1 MILKAT
7 GVRRSMAAAIL
18 VVALTLPG
26 AASFGATKD
35 PLEVGVPVGL
45 TGYLAGY
52 DGQFVDGVKLGVDEL
67 NAKGGV
73 DGHAINLHVL
83 DNASN
88 ATTGVTVTNQLLNQF
103 GVSVMLTGGSSAQNT
118 AIEPILER
126 AQVPQIVFSLLPPNP
141 DWAFTVNLIDTHG
154 DALGDA
160 LQIDYANQKL
170 HAKKIALLYS
180 QTPYGQG
187 AAKFMTSRANALG
200 MEVVYSQA
208 IEPSLTDM
216 TPQMSA
222 VKSSGAQAVIDILT
236 GAPHIVEGKA
246 AAAVGLTVPLVQ
258 GDDDV
263 PTHKNVAT
271 AYPNTVFYATAVQLY
286 PNIDNKAT
294 KDACAAFINAY
305 TKAGKSMATISG
317 AAFGWD
323 AVRVLDRAVTQ
334 AKSTKGPDIHAALQK
349 VTVQGCNALYK
360 FTAADHTGQAATPTS
375 SRIAKFNSDGS
386 VGAVFSEP
394 NVRMIG
400 N

>member
-1 MILKAT
+1 MLRAT
-7 GVRRSMAAAIL
+7 RGGRSLAAVIL
-18 VVALTLPG
+18 VAALTVPG
-26 AASFGATKD
+26 AASFGAAKD
-35 PLEVGVPVGL
+35 PIEVGVPVGL

-67 NAKGGV
+67 NAKGGI
-73 DGHAINLHVL
+73 DGRQINLHVL

-88 ATTGVTVTNQLLNQF
+88 ATTGVTVTNQLINQF

-141 DWAFTVNLIDTHG
+141 VWAFTVNLINAHG

-160 LQIDYANQKL
+160 LQVDYASKTL

-187 AAKFMTSRANALG
+187 AAKFMTARANALG

-216 TPQMSA
+216 TPQMSG
-222 VKSSGAQAVIDILT
+222 VKASGAQAVLDILT

-271 AYPNTVFYATAVQLY
+271 AYPNTVFYATGVQLY
-286 PNIDNKAT
+286 PNIDNPAT
-294 KDACAAFINAY
+294 KAACAAFIGAY

-323 AVRVLDRAVTQ
+323 AVRVLDRAVSQ
-334 AKSTKGPDIHAALQK
+334 AKSAKGPDIHAALEK
-349 VTVQGCNALYK
+349 VSVQGCNALYK
-360 FTAADHTGQAATPTS
+360 FTPADHTGQAATATP
-375 SRIAKFNSDGS
+375 SRIAKFNADGS
-386 VGAVFSEP
+386 IGIVFSEP
-394 NVRMIG
+394 NVRMTG
-400 N
+400 S